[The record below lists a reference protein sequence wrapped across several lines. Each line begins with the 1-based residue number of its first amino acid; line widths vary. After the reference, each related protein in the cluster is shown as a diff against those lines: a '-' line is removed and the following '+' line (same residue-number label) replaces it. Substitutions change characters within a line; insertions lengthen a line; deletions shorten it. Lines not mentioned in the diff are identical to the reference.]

1 LESVTFTFSNS
12 QGDNPYT
19 VASLLEKVVSQDKL
33 RHNDSTTQMATALI
47 AGHGIN
53 NRSNK
58 FKKNN
63 NKQGKNKKRYQIK
76 DCKSFV
82 RVHFHKLCDDCFIP
96 HSEKSAAEDA
106 SAALADVPASMCAQN
121 RERKRKN
128 LKRKWLR

>member
-58 FKKNN
+58 VKKNN
-63 NKQGKNKKRYQIK
+63 NTQGKNKKR
-76 DCKSFV
+76 S
-82 RVHFHKLCDDCFIP
+82 
-96 HSEKSAAEDA
+96 AEDA

>member
-1 LESVTFTFSNS
+1 MT
-12 QGDNPYT
+12 
-19 VASLLEKVVSQDKL
+19 
-33 RHNDSTTQMATALI
+33 TALN

-53 NRSNK
+53 NRSKK

-63 NKQGKNKKRYQIK
+63 NKQGKNKKRYQIN
-76 DCKSFV
+76 DCKNFV

-96 HSEKSAAEDA
+96 RSEKSAAEDA